1 MGLSQVALFTSLVI
15 AGGVGLQY
23 PLGMLSDRFD
33 RRLVV
38 ISCFLAVAAICAPLA
53 LVVMPGFATVAMITF
68 VFLYLPIVTLVVYSF
83 NEAAS
88 MARWEG
94 FSLRWYEAA
103 LSNRQVQDVSIRSLV
118 IAGWAAT
125 LATILATMAALATT
139 RSERRFPG
147 QTMVYALINQPLMVP
162 EIVTGVALLIFF
174 AMIKVSTGY
183 QGLGYLVAA
192 HTAFCIPFAYL
203 PIRARLETMDLTLER
218 AAADL
223 YATPLQAFRHVTLPL
238 LVPGVIAGFML
249 AFVTSLDTVVI
260 TEFIKSA
267 GQDTLPTYM
276 LGQLR
281 RVITP
286 EMNAISTLFLLLS
299 LIAVT
304 VFFLLSRKKT

>member
-1 MGLSQVALFTSLVI
+1 MGKRNFSIASL
-15 AGGVGLQY
+15 
-23 PLGMLSDRFD
+23 
-33 RRLVV
+33 
-38 ISCFLAVAAICAPLA
+38 
-53 LVVMPGFATVAMITF
+53 PGFATIAMITF

-103 LSNRQVQDVSIRSLV
+103 LNNRQVQDVSIRSLV

-125 LATILATMAALATT
+125 LATALATMAALATT
-139 RSERRFPG
+139 RNERRLPG

-183 QGLGYLVAA
+183 QGLGYLIAA

-223 YATPLQAFRHVTLPL
+223 YATPWQAFRHVTLPL

-276 LGQLR
+276 LGQMR

>member
-1 MGLSQVALFTSLVI
+1 MGKRNFSIASL
-15 AGGVGLQY
+15 
-23 PLGMLSDRFD
+23 
-33 RRLVV
+33 
-38 ISCFLAVAAICAPLA
+38 
-53 LVVMPGFATVAMITF
+53 PGFATVAMITF

-103 LSNRQVQDVSIRSLV
+103 LNNRQVQDVSIRSLV
-118 IAGWAAT
+118 IAAWAAT
-125 LATILATMAALATT
+125 LATMLATMAALATT
-139 RSERRFPG
+139 RNERRFPG

-223 YATPLQAFRHVTLPL
+223 YATPWQAFRHVTLPL

-276 LGQLR
+276 LGQMR

-304 VFFLLSRKKT
+304 VFFLLSRKKA